1 MELGGE
7 VGREIQVAPPVGLEV
22 EVLDEPLC
30 LRLGRRGAT
39 GALLWAG
46 VDRQN
51 QAKRSARDG
60 RCHLL
65 L

>member
-30 LRLGRRGAT
+30 LRLGR
-39 GALLWAG
+39 
-46 VDRQN
+46 
-51 QAKRSARDG
+51 
-60 RCHLL
+60 
-65 L
+65 